1 MHSFMIYILL
11 LFISIIVL
19 ACSSN
24 FKEKPENSAVISIDL
39 DTPADSIC
47 LLSNIAESIEY
58 YPIHINGLDKKCN
71 IELLTDYIWVNY
83 QTDSIRGSLF
93 SRTYG
98 TAIIEKIF
106 SAPLQDGGFELN
118 DEVSTYFRLENEKAM
133 VCQVSEIRGTERH
146 WLSVSLDAVTGEH
159 TDTISFP
166 FDNGVEYFRLEDRHV
181 LRKHRIIGD
190 DILPSFK
197 LDWYTADLDFIK
209 QDVFPDTVFQTFVS
223 WNQTKV
229 HLLKDKVYFHFPT
242 METIYQVSANHT
254 PVPLYRYNVGN
265 HRHAYHQI
273 KDVAKYWE
281 AERKGKLSCYAIRTS
296 LIAENYVF
304 GGFNYKGMIH
314 WVLFDR
320 NTHQTWV
327 IPTQSTVDYR
337 SLEGIKNDL
346 DGGFDF
352 WPRKIS
358 KNGEIYTW
366 YTVKELK
373 DKVAQSNPEHMKNPE
388 VAQKLKK
395 MLDNLPKD
403 VNVIVAVLKERAEP
417 KYEENSL

>member
-1 MHSFMIYILL
+1 MIYILT
-11 LFISIIVL
+11 LFMSTIVL

-58 YPIHINGLDKKCN
+58 YPIYLKELDKKCD
-71 IELLTDYIWVNY
+71 IELLSDNIWVKY
-83 QTDSIRGSLF
+83 RIDSIRGSLF
-93 SRTYG
+93 SRQDGSVVCETTLG
-98 TAIIEKIF
+98 TA
-106 SAPLQDGGFELN
+106 LQISGFEFN
-118 DEVSTYFRLENEKAM
+118 DEVSTLFRLDDETTW
-133 VCQVSEIRGTERH
+133 VSSASKIRGIKRH
-146 WLSVSLDAVTGEH
+146 WLSVSVDALTGEH
-159 TDTISFP
+159 TDTIAFP
-166 FDNGVEYFRLEDRHV
+166 LDDGVEYFRLDNRYV

-197 LDWYTADLDFIK
+197 LDWYTSDLSFIK
-209 QDVFPDTVFQTFVS
+209 QDVFPDTVFQTFQS

-242 METIYQVSANHT
+242 MRTIYQVSAEHS
-254 PVPLYRYNVGN
+254 PIPLYRYNVGN

-337 SLEGIKNDL
+337 SLECIKNDL

-403 VNVIVAVLKERAEP
+403 VNVIVAVLKERTEP

>member
-1 MHSFMIYILL
+1 M
-11 LFISIIVL
+11 
-19 ACSSN
+19 
-24 FKEKPENSAVISIDL
+24 KE
-39 DTPADSIC
+39 
-47 LLSNIAESIEY
+47 
-58 YPIHINGLDKKCN
+58 LDKKCD
-71 IELLTDYIWVNY
+71 IELLSDNIWVKY
-83 QTDSIRGSLF
+83 RIDSIRGSLF
-93 SRTYG
+93 SRQDGSVVCETTLG
-98 TAIIEKIF
+98 TA
-106 SAPLQDGGFELN
+106 LQISGFEFN
-118 DEVSTYFRLENEKAM
+118 DEVSTLFRLDDETTW
-133 VCQVSEIRGTERH
+133 VSSASKIRGIKRH
-146 WLSVSLDAVTGEH
+146 WLSVSVDALTGEH
-159 TDTISFP
+159 TDTIAFP
-166 FDNGVEYFRLEDRHV
+166 LDDGVEYFRLDNRYV

-197 LDWYTADLDFIK
+197 LDWYTSDLSFIK
-209 QDVFPDTVFQTFVS
+209 QDVFPDTVFQTFQS

-242 METIYQVSANHT
+242 MRTIYQVSAEHS
-254 PVPLYRYNVGN
+254 PIPLYRYNVGN

-403 VNVIVAVLKERAEP
+403 VNVIVAVLKERTEP

>member
-1 MHSFMIYILL
+1 MIYILT
-11 LFISIIVL
+11 LFMSTIVL

-58 YPIHINGLDKKCN
+58 YPIYLKELDKKCD
-71 IELLTDYIWVNY
+71 IELLSDNIWVKY
-83 QTDSIRGSLF
+83 RIDSIRGSLF
-93 SRTYG
+93 SRQDGSVVCETTLG
-98 TAIIEKIF
+98 TA
-106 SAPLQDGGFELN
+106 LQISGFEFN
-118 DEVSTYFRLENEKAM
+118 DEVSTLFRLDDETTW
-133 VCQVSEIRGTERH
+133 VSSASKIRGIKRH
-146 WLSVSLDAVTGEH
+146 WLSVSVDALTGEH
-159 TDTISFP
+159 TDTIAFP
-166 FDNGVEYFRLEDRHV
+166 LDDGVEYFRLDNRYV

-197 LDWYTADLDFIK
+197 LDWYTSDLSFIK
-209 QDVFPDTVFQTFVS
+209 QDVFPDTVFQTFQS

-242 METIYQVSANHT
+242 MRTIYQVSAEHS
-254 PVPLYRYNVGN
+254 PIPLYRYNVGN

-388 VAQKLKK
+388 VTQKLKK

-403 VNVIVAVLKERAEP
+403 VNVIVAVLKERTEP

>member
-1 MHSFMIYILL
+1 MKIRHLLLILSVLFCSCGERRKDVDECIYIDLT
-11 LFISIIVL
+11 
-19 ACSSN
+19 N
-24 FKEKPENSAVISIDL
+24 PTDSA
-39 DTPADSIC
+39 C
-47 LLSNIAESIEY
+47 LLSDMAECIEY
-58 YPIHINGLDKKCN
+58 YPIHLKGLDKKCD
-71 IELLTDYIWVNY
+71 IELLSDNIWVKY
-83 QTDSIRGSLF
+83 RIDSIRGSLF
-93 SRTYG
+93 SRQDGSVVCETTLG
-98 TAIIEKIF
+98 TA
-106 SAPLQDGGFELN
+106 LQKSGFEFN
-118 DEVSTYFRLENEKAM
+118 DEVNTLFRLDDETTW
-133 VCQVSEIRGTERH
+133 VSSASKIRGIKRH
-146 WLSVSLDAVTGEH
+146 WLSVSVDALTGEH
-159 TDTISFP
+159 TDTIAFP
-166 FDNGVEYFRLEDRHV
+166 LDDGVEYFRLDNCYV

-197 LDWYTADLDFIK
+197 LDWHTSDLSFIK
-209 QDVFPDTVFQTFVS
+209 QDVFPDTVFQTFQL

-242 METIYQVSANHT
+242 MRTIYQVSAEHS
-254 PVPLYRYNVGN
+254 PIPLYRYNVGN

-327 IPTQSTVDYR
+327 IPTQSTDDYH

-352 WPRKIS
+352 WPRRVS

-366 YTVKELK
+366 YTVEELK
-373 DKVAQSNPEHMKNPE
+373 AKVTQSHSGQIKNPE
-388 VAQKLKK
+388 AVKCLKD
-395 MLDNLPKD
+395 MLDSLSEE
-403 VNVIVAVLKERAEP
+403 VNVVVAVLKEKE
-417 KYEENSL
+417 KHL